1 MRLLKTKSKIK
12 MKRMILKIALI
23 EFVYRKMKFLMKTQK
38 KAMILMMRK
47 KRILKKTPR
56 KMIKMSPT
64 RSQII

>member
-1 MRLLKTKSKIK
+1 

>member
-1 MRLLKTKSKIK
+1 

-47 KRILKKTPR
+47 KRILKKTPK